1 MTTMTD
7 PATRPSEVRVHPL
20 RWLGQRDRG
29 FAALRR
35 ATRAAIIMP
44 AMFALGDKVIGNPQV
59 ATFAAFGSFAM
70 LLLVDFGGSMAERLQ
85 AEAALAVTGG
95 VFVCLATL
103 ASQTVWLAAVA
114 MAVAGFGV
122 IFAGVV
128 SSVLAGATT
137 ALLLAFILPVSL
149 AAPASAVP
157 DRLAG
162 WGMAAGVALVA
173 TALLWPAPVRDRLRD
188 AAAAACRALAAR
200 LRAGVAYH
208 LSRMAGQFAP
218 DRDHAA
224 AQADQAV
231 EALRS
236 AFLATPYRPTGL
248 STPARTTVRLV
259 DELIWLNSIVIQPG
273 LHRGGVHRAAL
284 VVREAAAAVL
294 GRAADLL
301 ETRGGSSDELGAALT
316 ELAAAHAKMQEGVTA
331 GLPVWS
337 LRPASDPAVA
347 GPLVGPGPSVGDP
360 AAGGEP
366 VSEFITS
373 LDPAFRAE
381 ELSYAVSLI
390 ARTAGLT
397 AAAER
402 RSWRDR
408 WLGRQPEGVPGT
420 LSAARERITSY
431 LEPHSVWLHNSL
443 RGAAGLGLAVLAARL
458 AGVQHSFWVV
468 LGALSVLR
476 SNALNTGQDAVRAM
490 LGTVAGFIVGAALL
504 VGIGTNTTLLWFL
517 LPLAVFLAGVAP
529 ACISFA
535 GGQAAFTLT
544 VVILF
549 SILQPTGW
557 RVGLVRIEDVA
568 IGVGVSLAVGVLFWP
583 RGAAPALRQALAQAY
598 ADGAGYLAST
608 VRSGMSSGD
617 PGIPALP
624 AVAGD
629 AARAA
634 AASRRLDDAFRTYL
648 AERGAKRL
656 PLADVAGLVTGV
668 AGLRLEADA
677 VLDLWRADDGR
688 AGGDVAAARQ
698 EILGIADRVTGW
710 YDGLATTLITGGEL
724 PQPLAAD
731 KAADGRLIRAV
742 RRDLLDNDGRATA
755 TAVRIIWTGDH
766 LDVICRQQA
775 AIISP
780 ARDAHADTRHPRP
793 RAQAGAERDPAKDE
807 HEESTENDAE
817 QHRRADPPRLRRMA
831 PGRQG
836 PGRRGHGRPLRARWG
851 ARDPGRAGPVA

>member
-1 MTTMTD
+1 MPDMWL
-7 PATRPSEVRVHPL
+7 ARVHPV

-44 AMFALGDKVIGNPQV
+44 AMFALGDKVIGNPQL

-70 LLLVDFGGSMAERLQ
+70 LLLVDFGGPMAERFQ
-85 AEAALAVTGG
+85 AQAALAVTGG

-114 MAVAGFGV
+114 MAVVGFGV

-162 WGMAAGVALVA
+162 WAMAAGVALVA
-173 TALLWPAPVRDRLRD
+173 TTLLWPAPARDRLRGPS
-188 AAAAACRALAAR
+188 AAACRALAAR
-200 LRAGVAYH
+200 LRAGIAYM
-208 LSRMAGQFAP
+208 LSGMDEQFAL

-224 AQADQAV
+224 EQADQAV
-231 EALRS
+231 EALHS

-259 DELIWLNSIVIQPG
+259 DELSWLNSIVIQPG
-273 LHRGGVHRAAL
+273 LHREGGSRAAL
-284 VVREAAAAVL
+284 RVKEAAAAVL
-294 GRAADLL
+294 DRAADLL
-301 ETRGGSSDELGAALT
+301 DSRGGSSDELDAALT
-316 ELAAAHAKMQEGVTA
+316 ELAAAHAKMQESVMVD
-331 GLPVWS
+331 LPVWS
-337 LRPASDPAVA
+337 RPPASDPAA
-347 GPLVGPGPSVGDP
+347 AAPATRAAASDP

-366 VSEFITS
+366 ASEFITS
-373 LDPAFRAE
+373 LDPAFRAQ

-390 ARTAGLT
+390 ARNVELT

-402 RSWRDR
+402 RSWRER

-458 AGVQHSFWVV
+458 TGVQHAFWVV

-504 VGIGTNTTLLWFL
+504 VAIGTNTMLLWFL

-529 ACISFA
+529 AVISFA

-544 VVILF
+544 LVILF
-549 SILQPTGW
+549 NIIQPTGW
-557 RVGLVRIEDVA
+557 RVGLVRIEDIA
-568 IGVGVSLAVGVLFWP
+568 IGVGVSLVVGVLFWP
-583 RGAAPALRQALAQAY
+583 RGAAPALRRALAEAY
-598 ADGAGYLAST
+598 ADGASYLAST
-608 VRSGMSSGD
+608 VRFGMSRGD
-617 PGIPALP
+617 PGAPALP

-629 AARAA
+629 ATRAA

-648 AERGAKRL
+648 AERGTKRI

-668 AGLRLEADA
+668 VGLRLEADA
-677 VLDLWRADDGR
+677 VLDLWREAPTAKQAPVKPPHARRSWARPNASR
-688 AGGDVAAARQ
+688 AG
-698 EILGIADRVTGW
+698 
-710 YDGLATTLITGGEL
+710 TT
-724 PQPLAAD
+724 
-731 KAADGRLIRAV
+731 
-742 RRDLLDNDGRATA
+742 
-755 TAVRIIWTGDH
+755 
-766 LDVICRQQA
+766 
-775 AIISP
+775 IS
-780 ARDAHADTRHPRP
+780 RP
-793 RAQAGAERDPAKDE
+793 
-807 HEESTENDAE
+807 S
-817 QHRRADPPRLRRMA
+817 
-831 PGRQG
+831 
-836 PGRRGHGRPLRARWG
+836 
-851 ARDPGRAGPVA
+851 

>member
-1 MTTMTD
+1 
-7 PATRPSEVRVHPL
+7 
-20 RWLGQRDRG
+20 
-29 FAALRR
+29 
-35 ATRAAIIMP
+35 MP

-70 LLLVDFGGSMAERLQ
+70 LLLVDFGGPMAERLQ
-85 AEAALAVTGG
+85 AQAALAVTGG

-103 ASQTVWLAAVA
+103 ASQTAWLAAVA
-114 MAVAGFGV
+114 MAVVGFGV

-173 TALLWPAPVRDRLRD
+173 TAFLWPAPARDRLRG

-200 LRAGVAYH
+200 LRAGVAYL
-208 LSRMAGQFAP
+208 LSGMDEQFAL
-218 DRDHAA
+218 DRDHAV

-259 DELIWLNSIVIQPG
+259 DELIWLNSVVIQPG
-273 LHRGGVHRAAL
+273 LHRDGVNRAAL
-284 VVREAAAAVL
+284 RVKEAAAAVL
-294 GRAADLL
+294 DRAADLL
-301 ETRGGSSDELGAALT
+301 DSRGGSSDELDAALT
-316 ELAAAHAKMQEGVTA
+316 ELAAAHAKMQEGDASTA
-331 GLPVWS
+331 EP
-337 LRPASDPAVA
+337 A
-347 GPLVGPGPSVGDP
+347 GPAAVEPSRASDP

-390 ARTAGLT
+390 ARNVELT

-402 RSWRDR
+402 RSWRER

-458 AGVQHSFWVV
+458 TGVQHSFWVV

-504 VGIGTNTTLLWFL
+504 VGDRHEHHA
-517 LPLAVFLAGVAP
+517 AVVP
-529 ACISFA
+529 AAA
-535 GGQAAFTLT
+535 GGL
-544 VVILF
+544 
-549 SILQPTGW
+549 S
-557 RVGLVRIEDVA
+557 R
-568 IGVGVSLAVGVLFWP
+568 
-583 RGAAPALRQALAQAY
+583 RGR
-598 ADGAGYLAST
+598 
-608 VRSGMSSGD
+608 SSGH
-617 PGIPALP
+617 
-624 AVAGD
+624 
-629 AARAA
+629 
-634 AASRRLDDAFRTYL
+634 
-648 AERGAKRL
+648 
-656 PLADVAGLVTGV
+656 LV
-668 AGLRLEADA
+668 
-677 VLDLWRADDGR
+677 
-688 AGGDVAAARQ
+688 
-698 EILGIADRVTGW
+698 
-710 YDGLATTLITGGEL
+710 
-724 PQPLAAD
+724 
-731 KAADGRLIRAV
+731 
-742 RRDLLDNDGRATA
+742 
-755 TAVRIIWTGDH
+755 
-766 LDVICRQQA
+766 
-775 AIISP
+775 
-780 ARDAHADTRHPRP
+780 
-793 RAQAGAERDPAKDE
+793 
-807 HEESTENDAE
+807 
-817 QHRRADPPRLRRMA
+817 
-831 PGRQG
+831 
-836 PGRRGHGRPLRARWG
+836 RWG
-851 ARDPGRAGPVA
+851 AGGVHAHTGDLVQHHPADRMARRPGADRRRCHRGWREPGRGCPVLAAGRGARAPPGAGAGVRRRRGLPRQHGAIRDVTRRPEHARTPRCWPTTLPGPLRHRAGSMTRSARTWPSAVRNGSRLPMWPGWSPGSSDCVWRLTRYWTSGEATTAKQAATWPPHAMRFWARLNASRAGTTVSRPP

>member
-1 MTTMTD
+1 MPEMRL
-7 PATRPSEVRVHPL
+7 AHVHPL

-29 FAALRR
+29 FVALRR

-44 AMFALGDKVIGNPQV
+44 ALFALGDKVIGNPQL

-70 LLLVDFGGSMAERLQ
+70 LLLVDFGGPMAERLQ
-85 AEAALAVTGG
+85 AQAALAVTGG

-103 ASQTVWLAAVA
+103 ASRNAWLAAVA
-114 MAVAGFGV
+114 MAVVGFGV
-122 IFAGVV
+122 IFAGVI
-128 SSVLAGATT
+128 SSVLAAATT

-162 WGMAAGVALVA
+162 WGIAAGVALVA
-173 TALLWPAPVRDRLRD
+173 VAFWWPAPAHDRLRG

-200 LRAGVAYH
+200 LRAGIEYL
-208 LSRMAGQFAP
+208 LSGMADQFAR

-273 LHRGGVHRAAL
+273 LHRDGVNRAAL
-284 VVREAAAAVL
+284 RVKEAAASVL
-294 GRAADLL
+294 DRAADLL
-301 ETRGGSSDELGAALT
+301 GSTGGSSDELDAALT
-316 ELAAAHAKMQEGVTA
+316 ELAAAHAKMQEGMTA
-331 GLPVWS
+331 GLPARS
-337 LRPASDPAVA
+337 LRPASDPA
-347 GPLVGPGPSVGDP
+347 
-360 AAGGEP
+360 
-366 VSEFITS
+366 SEVITS

-381 ELSYAVSLI
+381 ELSHAVSLI
-390 ARTAGLT
+390 AGTVELT

-402 RSWRDR
+402 RSWQDR

-443 RGAAGLGLAVLAARL
+443 RGAAGLGLAVLVARL
-458 AGVQHSFWVV
+458 TGVQHSFWVV

-490 LGTVAGFIVGAALL
+490 AGTVAGFIIGAALL

-529 ACISFA
+529 AVISFT

-544 VVILF
+544 LVILF
-549 SILQPTGW
+549 NIIQPTGW
-557 RVGLVRIEDVA
+557 RIGLVRIEDIA
-568 IGVGVSLAVGVLFWP
+568 LGVGVSLVVGVLFWP

-608 VRSGMSSGD
+608 VRSGISRGD
-617 PGIPALP
+617 PSTPALLPVP
-624 AVAGD
+624 AAPAALADD

-634 AASRRLDDAFRTYL
+634 AASRRLDDAFRTFL

-656 PLADVAGLVTGV
+656 PLADMAALVTGV

-677 VLDLWRADDGR
+677 VLDLWRGDDGQ
-688 AGGDVAAARQ
+688 AGGDVAAARH
-698 EILGIADRVTGW
+698 EILGTTERVTDW
-710 YDGLATTLITGGEL
+710 YDSLATTIVTGGEL
-724 PQPLAAD
+724 PEPLAD
-731 KAADGRLIRAV
+731 DQAADGRLVRAV
-742 RRDLLDNDGRATA
+742 RPDLLGDDDTASA
-755 TAVRIIWTGDH
+755 TAVRMIWTSDH
-766 LDVICRQQA
+766 LDVVRRLQA
-775 AIISP
+775 AIIAP
-780 ARDAHADTRHPRP
+780 ARAT
-793 RAQAGAERDPAKDE
+793 AGQPAGG
-807 HEESTENDAE
+807 
-817 QHRRADPPRLRRMA
+817 RIIIPPLPKGFLALFR
-831 PGRQG
+831 
-836 PGRRGHGRPLRARWG
+836 
-851 ARDPGRAGPVA
+851 

>member
-1 MTTMTD
+1 MPD
-7 PATRPSEVRVHPL
+7 RWLARVHPV

-44 AMFALGDKVIGNPQV
+44 AMFALGDKVIGNPQL

-70 LLLVDFGGSMAERLQ
+70 LLLVDFGGSMAERFQ
-85 AEAALAVTGG
+85 AQAALAVTGG

-103 ASQTVWLAAVA
+103 ASQTVWIAAVA
-114 MAVAGFGV
+114 MAVVGFGV

-162 WGMAAGVALVA
+162 WAMAGGVALVA
-173 TALLWPAPVRDRLRD
+173 TTLLWPAPARDRLRGP
-188 AAAAACRALAAR
+188 AAAACRALAAR
-200 LRAGVAYH
+200 LRAGIAYV
-208 LSRMAGQFAP
+208 LSGMDAQFAL

-259 DELIWLNSIVIQPG
+259 DELSWLNSIVIRPG
-273 LHRGGVHRAAL
+273 LHRDGGRRTVLR
-284 VVREAAAAVL
+284 VKEAAAAVL
-294 GRAADLL
+294 DRAADLL
-301 ETRGGSSDELGAALT
+301 DSRGGSSDELDAALI
-316 ELAAAHAKMQEGVTA
+316 ELAAAHAKMQESVMVD
-331 GLPVWS
+331 LPVWS
-337 LRPASDPAVA
+337 RRPASD
-347 GPLVGPGPSVGDP
+347 
-360 AAGGEP
+360 AAASGESA
-366 VSEFITS
+366 SEFTTS
-373 LDPAFRAE
+373 LDPAFRAQ

-390 ARTAGLT
+390 ARNVELA

-431 LEPHSVWLHNSL
+431 LEPNSVWLHNSL

-458 AGVQHSFWVV
+458 TGVQHAFWVV
-468 LGALSVLR
+468 LGAMSVLR

-504 VGIGTNTTLLWFL
+504 VAIGTNTMLLWFL

-529 ACISFA
+529 AVVSFA

-544 VVILF
+544 LLILF
-549 SILQPTGW
+549 NIIQPTGW
-557 RVGLVRIEDVA
+557 RVGLVRIEDIA
-568 IGVGVSLAVGVLFWP
+568 IGVGVSLVVGVLFWP
-583 RGAAPALRQALAQAY
+583 RGAAPALRRALAEAY

-608 VRSGMSSGD
+608 VRFGMSRGEE
-617 PGIPALP
+617 GAPALP

-629 AARAA
+629 ATRAA

-648 AERGAKRL
+648 AERGTKRL

-668 AGLRLEADA
+668 VGLRLEADA
-677 VLDLWRADDGR
+677 VLDLWRDDGQE
-688 AGGDVAAARQ
+688 GSDIAAARQ
-698 EILGIADRVTGW
+698 EIVGTAERVTGW
-710 YDGLATTLITGGEL
+710 YDDLATIVITGGEL
-724 PQPLAAD
+724 PQLVAQD
-731 KAADGRLIRAV
+731 QAADGRLVRAV
-742 RRDLLDNDGRATA
+742 RRDLLGKDGRASA
-755 TAVRIIWTGDH
+755 TAIRIIWTGDH
-766 LDVICRQQA
+766 LDVVRRLQA

-780 ARDAHADTRHPRP
+780 ARAT
-793 RAQAGAERDPAKDE
+793 AGPPAG
-807 HEESTENDAE
+807 
-817 QHRRADPPRLRRMA
+817 RRIIPPPPRRFMALLR
-831 PGRQG
+831 
-836 PGRRGHGRPLRARWG
+836 
-851 ARDPGRAGPVA
+851 

>member
-1 MTTMTD
+1 MPDM
-7 PATRPSEVRVHPL
+7 RPPHLRPL

-35 ATRAAIIMP
+35 ATRAAIVMP

-70 LLLVDFGGSMAERLQ
+70 LLLVDFGGPMAERLQ
-85 AEAALAVTGG
+85 AQAALAVTGG
-95 VFVCLATL
+95 VFVCVATL
-103 ASQTVWLAAVA
+103 ASQTAWLAAVA
-114 MAVAGFGV
+114 MAVVGFGV

-162 WGMAAGVALVA
+162 WGMAGGVALVA
-173 TALLWPAPVRDRLRD
+173 TALLWPAPARDRLRG

-200 LRAGVAYH
+200 LRAGVAYL
-208 LSRMAGQFAP
+208 LSGMDEQFAL
-218 DRDHAA
+218 DRDHAV

-273 LHRGGVHRAAL
+273 LHRDGVNRAAL
-284 VVREAAAAVL
+284 RVKEAAAAVL

-301 ETRGGSSDELGAALT
+301 DSRGGSSDELDAALA
-316 ELAAAHAKMQEGVTA
+316 ELAAAHAKMQDGVTA
-331 GLPVWS
+331 DLPVRS
-337 LRPASDPAVA
+337 LRPGS
-347 GPLVGPGPSVGDP
+347 DP

-390 ARTAGLT
+390 ARNVELT

-402 RSWRDR
+402 RSWRER

-458 AGVQHSFWVV
+458 TGVQHSFWVV

-476 SNALNTGQDAVRAM
+476 SNALNTGQDAVRAV

-504 VGIGTNTTLLWFL
+504 IGIGTNTTLLWFL

-529 ACISFA
+529 
-535 GGQAAFTLT
+535 GGH
-544 VVILF
+544 
-549 SILQPTGW
+549 
-557 RVGLVRIEDVA
+557 LV
-568 IGVGVSLAVGVLFWP
+568 
-583 RGAAPALRQALAQAY
+583 
-598 ADGAGYLAST
+598 
-608 VRSGMSSGD
+608 
-617 PGIPALP
+617 
-624 AVAGD
+624 
-629 AARAA
+629 
-634 AASRRLDDAFRTYL
+634 
-648 AERGAKRL
+648 
-656 PLADVAGLVTGV
+656 
-668 AGLRLEADA
+668 
-677 VLDLWRADDGR
+677 
-688 AGGDVAAARQ
+688 
-698 EILGIADRVTGW
+698 
-710 YDGLATTLITGGEL
+710 
-724 PQPLAAD
+724 
-731 KAADGRLIRAV
+731 
-742 RRDLLDNDGRATA
+742 
-755 TAVRIIWTGDH
+755 
-766 LDVICRQQA
+766 
-775 AIISP
+775 
-780 ARDAHADTRHPRP
+780 
-793 RAQAGAERDPAKDE
+793 
-807 HEESTENDAE
+807 
-817 QHRRADPPRLRRMA
+817 
-831 PGRQG
+831 
-836 PGRRGHGRPLRARWG
+836 RWG
-851 ARDPGRAGPVA
+851 AGGVHAHTGDLVQHHPADRMARRPGADRRHCHRGWREPGRGCPVLAAGRGACAPPGAGGGVRRRRGLSRQHGAIRDCHAATRARPHSPLWPATLPGPLRHRAGSMTRSARTWPSAVRNGSRLPMRPGWSPGSSDCAWRLTRYWTCGEATTARRAATWPPHAMRSWAPLNASRAGTTVSRPP

>member
-1 MTTMTD
+1 MPEMRL
-7 PATRPSEVRVHPL
+7 AHLHPL

-35 ATRAAIIMP
+35 ATRTAIIMP
-44 AMFALGDKVIGNPQV
+44 AMFALGDKVIGNPQL

-70 LLLVDFGGSMAERLQ
+70 LLLVDFGGPMAERLQ

-95 VFVCLATL
+95 VLVCLATL
-103 ASQTVWLAAVA
+103 ASQTTWLAAVA
-114 MAVAGFGV
+114 MAVVGFGV

-162 WGMAAGVALVA
+162 WGMAGGAALVA
-173 TALLWPAPVRDRLRD
+173 TAFLWPAPAHDRLRG
-188 AAAAACRALAAR
+188 AAAAACRALANR
-200 LRAGVAYH
+200 LRAGVAYL
-208 LSRMAGQFAP
+208 LSDMDEQFAL
-218 DRDHAA
+218 DRDHAV

-231 EALRS
+231 GALRS

-273 LHRGGVHRAAL
+273 LHRDGVNRAAL
-284 VVREAAAAVL
+284 RVKEAAAAVL
-294 GRAADLL
+294 DRAADLL
-301 ETRGGSSDELGAALT
+301 DSRGGSSDKLDTALT
-316 ELAAAHAKMQEGVTA
+316 GLTAAHAKMQEGVTA
-331 GLPVWS
+331 GLQARS

-347 GPLVGPGPSVGDP
+347 GPLAGPEPSASDP
-360 AAGGEP
+360 AAGEEP
-366 VSEFITS
+366 VSELITS

-390 ARTAGLT
+390 ARNAGLT

-402 RSWRDR
+402 RSWRER
-408 WLGRQPEGVPGT
+408 WLGRQPEGMPGT

-458 AGVQHSFWVV
+458 TGVQHSFWVV

-476 SNALNTGQDAVRAM
+476 SNALNTGQDAVRAI
-490 LGTVAGFIVGAALL
+490 LGTVAGFIIGAALL
-504 VGIGTNTTLLWFL
+504 VGIGTNTTVLWFL

-529 ACISFA
+529 AVISFA

-544 VVILF
+544 LVILF
-549 SILQPTGW
+549 NIIQPTGW

-568 IGVGVSLAVGVLFWP
+568 LGVGVSLVVGVLFWP

-608 VRSGMSSGD
+608 VRSGISRSD
-617 PGIPALP
+617 PGTPALP
-624 AVAGD
+624 ALADD

-634 AASRRLDDAFRTYL
+634 AASRRLDDAFRTFL

-656 PLADVAGLVTGV
+656 PLADMAGLVTGV
-668 AGLRLEADA
+668 AGLRLETDA
-677 VLDLWRADDGR
+677 VLDLWRGDDGQ
-688 AGGDVAAARQ
+688 AGGDAAAARH
-698 EILGIADRVTGW
+698 EILATADRVTGW
-710 YDGLATTLITGGEL
+710 YDGLATTMITGGEL
-724 PQPLAAD
+724 PQPLAHD
-731 KAADGRLIRAV
+731 KAADGRLARAV
-742 RRDLLDNDGRATA
+742 RRDLPGDDGRASA
-755 TAVRIIWTGDH
+755 TAVRMIWTGDH
-766 LDVICRQQA
+766 LDVLRRQQA

-780 ARDAHADTRHPRP
+780 V
-793 RAQAGAERDPAKDE
+793 RAATGQPAGARVI
-807 HEESTENDAE
+807 
-817 QHRRADPPRLRRMA
+817 PPLPKRFLALLR
-831 PGRQG
+831 
-836 PGRRGHGRPLRARWG
+836 
-851 ARDPGRAGPVA
+851 

>member
-1 MTTMTD
+1 M
-7 PATRPSEVRVHPL
+7 PETRLAHLHPL

-44 AMFALGDKVIGNPQV
+44 AMFAVGDKVIGNPQL

-85 AEAALAVTGG
+85 AQAALVVTGG

-114 MAVAGFGV
+114 MAVVGFGV

-128 SSVLAGATT
+128 SSVLAGAST

-149 AAPASAVP
+149 AAPAAAVP

-162 WGMAAGVALVA
+162 WGMAGGAALVA
-173 TALLWPAPVRDRLRD
+173 TAFLWPAPARDRLRG

-200 LRAGVAYH
+200 LRAEVAYL
-208 LSRMAGQFAP
+208 LSGMDGQFAL

-259 DELIWLNSIVIQPG
+259 DELNWLNSIVIQPG
-273 LHRGGVHRAAL
+273 LHRDGVNRAAL
-284 VVREAAAAVL
+284 RVKEAAAAVL

-301 ETRGGSSDELGAALT
+301 DARGGSGDELGAALAG
-316 ELAAAHAKMQEGVTA
+316 LAAAHAEMQEGVTA
-331 GLPVWS
+331 GLPARS
-337 LRPASDPAVA
+337 LRPASGPAVA
-347 GPLVGPGPSVGDP
+347 SPPAGPEPSAGDP
-360 AAGGEP
+360 AADGGP

-390 ARTAGLT
+390 ARNVELT

-402 RSWRDR
+402 RSWRER
-408 WLGRQPEGVPGT
+408 WLGRQPEGVAGT

-458 AGVQHSFWVV
+458 TGVQHSFWVV

-490 LGTVAGFIVGAALL
+490 AGTVAGFLVGAALL
-504 VGIGTNTTLLWFL
+504 AGIGTNTTLLWLL

-549 SILQPTGW
+549 SIIQPTGW
-557 RVGLVRIEDVA
+557 HVGLVRIEDVA
-568 IGVGVSLAVGVLFWP
+568 LGVGVSLVVGVLFWP

-608 VRSGMSSGD
+608 VRFGMSRCAPST
-617 PGIPALP
+617 PAPAL
-624 AVAGD
+624 ADD

-648 AERGAKRL
+648 AERGAKRF
-656 PLADVAGLVTGV
+656 PLVDVAGLVTGV

-677 VLDLWRADDGR
+677 VLDLWRGDDGQ
-688 AGGDVAAARQ
+688 AGGDVAAARH
-698 EILGIADRVTGW
+698 EILGTAERVTGW
-710 YDGLATTLITGGEL
+710 YDGLASTMITGGEL
-724 PQPLAAD
+724 PEPLAHD
-731 KAADGRLIRAV
+731 TAADGRLVRAV
-742 RRDLLDNDGRATA
+742 HRDLLGDDGRASA
-755 TAVRIIWTGDH
+755 TAVRMIWTGDH
-766 LDVICRQQA
+766 LDVICRLQA

-780 ARDAHADTRHPRP
+780 ARATAGQPAGGRIIPPLPR
-793 RAQAGAERDPAKDE
+793 RFLAL
-807 HEESTENDAE
+807 
-817 QHRRADPPRLRRMA
+817 LR
-831 PGRQG
+831 
-836 PGRRGHGRPLRARWG
+836 
-851 ARDPGRAGPVA
+851 

>member
-1 MTTMTD
+1 MPEMRL
-7 PATRPSEVRVHPL
+7 AHVHPL

-44 AMFALGDKVIGNPQV
+44 ALFALGEKVIGNPQV

-70 LLLVDFGGSMAERLQ
+70 LLLVDFGGPMTERLQ
-85 AEAALAVTGG
+85 AQAALAVTGG

-103 ASQTVWLAAVA
+103 ASRNAWLAAVS

-157 DRLAG
+157 SRLAG
-162 WGMAAGVALVA
+162 WGIAAGVALVA
-173 TALLWPAPVRDRLRD
+173 VAFLWSAPARDRLRG

-200 LRAGVAYH
+200 LRAGIAYL
-208 LSRMAGQFAP
+208 LSGMDEHFAV

-224 AQADQAV
+224 ARADQAV

-248 STPARTTVRLV
+248 STTARTTVRLV

-273 LHRGGVHRAAL
+273 LHRDGVNRAAL
-284 VVREAAAAVL
+284 RVKEAAATVL
-294 GRAADLL
+294 DRAADLL
-301 ETRGGSSDELGAALT
+301 DSTGGSSDELDAALT

-331 GLPVWS
+331 GLPARS
-337 LRPASDPAVA
+337 PRPASDPA
-347 GPLVGPGPSVGDP
+347 
-360 AAGGEP
+360 GE
-366 VSEFITS
+366 VITS

-381 ELSYAVSLI
+381 ELSHAVSLI
-390 ARTAGLT
+390 ARTVELT

-458 AGVQHSFWVV
+458 TGVQHSFWVV

-476 SNALNTGQDAVRAM
+476 SNALNTGQDAIRAM
-490 LGTVAGFIVGAALL
+490 AGTVAGFIVGAALL

-529 ACISFA
+529 AVISFA

-544 VVILF
+544 LVILF
-549 SILQPTGW
+549 NIIQPTGW
-557 RVGLVRIEDVA
+557 RVGLVRIEDIA
-568 IGVGVSLAVGVLFWP
+568 LGVGVSLVVGVLFWP
-583 RGAAPALRQALAQAY
+583 RGAAPALRRALAQAY

-608 VRSGMSSGD
+608 VRSGTSRVD
-617 PGIPALP
+617 PGTPEFPAP
-624 AVAGD
+624 AALAGD

-634 AASRRLDDAFRTYL
+634 AASRRLDDAFRTFL
-648 AERGAKRL
+648 AERGPKRF
-656 PLADVAGLVTGV
+656 PLADMSGLVTGV

-677 VLDLWRADDGR
+677 VLDLWRGDGGQ
-688 AGGDVAAARQ
+688 AGSDVAAAHQ
-698 EILGIADRVTGW
+698 EILGTADRVTGW
-710 YDGLATTLITGGEL
+710 YDGLATTMITGGEL
-724 PQPLAAD
+724 PQPLAD
-731 KAADGRLIRAV
+731 DRAADGRLIRAV
-742 RRDLLDNDGRATA
+742 RRDLLGDDDRASA
-755 TAVRIIWTGDH
+755 TAVRMIWTSDH
-766 LDVICRQQA
+766 LDVVRRLQA

-780 ARDAHADTRHPRP
+780 ARAT
-793 RAQAGAERDPAKDE
+793 AGQPAGG
-807 HEESTENDAE
+807 
-817 QHRRADPPRLRRMA
+817 RIVPPLPKRFLAMLR
-831 PGRQG
+831 
-836 PGRRGHGRPLRARWG
+836 
-851 ARDPGRAGPVA
+851 

>member
-1 MTTMTD
+1 MPEMRL
-7 PATRPSEVRVHPL
+7 AHLHPL
-20 RWLGQRDRG
+20 RWLGQRDRD

-35 ATRAAIIMP
+35 AARTAIIMP

-70 LLLVDFGGSMAERLQ
+70 LLLVDFGGPMAERLQ

-103 ASQTVWLAAVA
+103 ASQTAWLAAVS
-114 MAVAGFGV
+114 MAVVGFGV

-162 WGMAAGVALVA
+162 WGMAAGAALVA
-173 TALLWPAPVRDRLRD
+173 TALLWPAPARDRLRG
-188 AAAAACRALAAR
+188 AAAAACRALAVR
-200 LRAGVAYH
+200 LRAGVAYL
-208 LSRMAGQFAP
+208 LSGMDEQSAR

-231 EALRS
+231 EGLRS

-259 DELIWLNSIVIQPG
+259 DELIWLNNIVIQPG
-273 LHRGGVHRAAL
+273 LHRDAVNRAAL
-284 VVREAAAAVL
+284 RIKEAAAAVL
-294 GRAADLL
+294 DRAADLL
-301 ETRGGSSDELGAALT
+301 DSRGGSSDELDAALT

-331 GLPVWS
+331 DLPARS
-337 LRPASDPAVA
+337 PRPA
-347 GPLVGPGPSVGDP
+347 GDP
-360 AAGGEP
+360 AAGGEL

-390 ARTAGLT
+390 ARNAGLT

-402 RSWRDR
+402 RSWRER

-443 RGAAGLGLAVLAARL
+443 RGAVGLGLAVLAARL
-458 AGVQHSFWVV
+458 TGVQHSFWVV

-504 VGIGTNTTLLWFL
+504 AGIGTNTELLWFL

-529 ACISFA
+529 TVISFA
-535 GGQAAFTLT
+535 GGQAAFTLIL
-544 VVILF
+544 VILF
-549 SILQPTGW
+549 NILQPTGW

-568 IGVGVSLAVGVLFWP
+568 IGVGVSLVVGVLFWP
-583 RGAAPALRQALAQAY
+583 RGAAPALRRALAQAY

-608 VRSGMSSGD
+608 VRFGMSRGN
-617 PGIPALP
+617 PGPPAPPAL
-624 AVAGD
+624 ADD

-648 AERGAKRL
+648 AERGAKRI
-656 PLADVAGLVTGV
+656 PLAGVAGLVAGV

-677 VLDLWRADDGR
+677 VLDLWRGDGQAD
-688 AGGDVAAARQ
+688 GDLAAARQ
-698 EILGIADRVTGW
+698 EILGTAERVTAW
-710 YDGLATTLITGGEL
+710 YDDLAATMITGGEL
-724 PQPLAAD
+724 PQPLAHD
-731 KAADGRLIRAV
+731 QAADGRLVQAV
-742 RRDLLDNDGRATA
+742 HHDLLGNDSKPS
-755 TAVRIIWTGDH
+755 TAVRMIWTGDH
-766 LDVICRQQA
+766 LDVVRRLQA
-775 AIISP
+775 AIMSP
-780 ARDAHADTRHPRP
+780 ARAATGQPADSRTI
-793 RAQAGAERDPAKDE
+793 
-807 HEESTENDAE
+807 
-817 QHRRADPPRLRRMA
+817 PPL
-831 PGRQG
+831 PGRF
-836 PGRRGHGRPLRARWG
+836 RALLR
-851 ARDPGRAGPVA
+851 

>member
-1 MTTMTD
+1 MPD
-7 PATRPSEVRVHPL
+7 TRPPHLHPL

-44 AMFALGDKVIGNPQV
+44 AMFALGDKVIGNPQL

-70 LLLVDFGGSMAERLQ
+70 LLLVDFGGPMPERLQ
-85 AEAALAVTGG
+85 AQAALAVTGG

-103 ASQTVWLAAVA
+103 ASRTAWLAAVA
-114 MAVAGFGV
+114 MAVVGFGV
-122 IFAGVV
+122 IFVGAV

-149 AAPASAVP
+149 AAPASDVP

-162 WGMAAGVALVA
+162 WGMAGGAALVA
-173 TALLWPAPVRDRLRD
+173 VAFLWPAPARDRLRGE
-188 AAAAACRALAAR
+188 AAAACRALAVR
-200 LRAGVAYH
+200 LRAGIAYL
-208 LSRMAGQFAP
+208 LSGMNGQSAL

-259 DELIWLNSIVIQPG
+259 DELIWLNGIIIQPG
-273 LHRGGVHRAAL
+273 LHRDGVNRAAL
-284 VVREAAAAVL
+284 RVKEAAAAVL
-294 GRAADLL
+294 DRAADLL
-301 ETRGGSSDELGAALT
+301 DSRGGSSDELDAALT
-316 ELAAAHAKMQEGVTA
+316 ELAAAHAKMQKAVTA
-331 GLPVWS
+331 DLPVRS
-337 LRPASDPAVA
+337 LSATS
-347 GPLVGPGPSVGDP
+347 DP
-360 AAGGEP
+360 AAGGGP
-366 VSEFITS
+366 VSELITS

-381 ELSYAVSLI
+381 ELSNAVSLI
-390 ARTAGLT
+390 ARTVELT

-402 RSWRDR
+402 RSWRER
-408 WLGRQPEGVPGT
+408 WLGHQPEGVPGT

-443 RGAAGLGLAVLAARL
+443 RGAAGLGLAVLIARL
-458 AGVQHSFWVV
+458 TGVQHSFWVV

-490 LGTVAGFIVGAALL
+490 LGTVAGFIVGAALI

-529 ACISFA
+529 AVIGFA
-535 GGQAAFTLT
+535 AGQAGFTLT
-544 VVILF
+544 LVILF
-549 SILQPTGW
+549 NIIQPTGW
-557 RVGLVRIEDVA
+557 RIGLVRIEDIA
-568 IGVGVSLAVGVLFWP
+568 IGVGVSLVVGLLFWP
-583 RGAAPALRQALAQAY
+583 RGAAPALRQALSEAY
-598 ADGAGYLAST
+598 ADGADYLAST
-608 VRSGMSSGD
+608 VRFGTSRGD
-617 PGIPALP
+617 PSAPAPPAL
-624 AVAGD
+624 ASD

-656 PLADVAGLVTGV
+656 PLAEMAGLVTGV

-677 VLDLWRADDGR
+677 VLDLWRGDHGQ
-688 AGGDVAAARQ
+688 AGSDVAAARH
-698 EILGIADRVTGW
+698 EILGTADRVTGW
-710 YDGLATTLITGGEL
+710 YDALATTLITGGQL
-724 PQPLAAD
+724 PQPLAHD
-731 KAADGRLIRAV
+731 TAADGRLVRAV
-742 RRDLLDNDGRATA
+742 RHDLLGDDGRASA
-755 TAVRIIWTGDH
+755 TAVRMIWTGDH
-766 LDVICRQQA
+766 LDVIRRLQA

-780 ARDAHADTRHPRP
+780 ARAT
-793 RAQAGAERDPAKDE
+793 AGQPAGGR
-807 HEESTENDAE
+807 TIPP
-817 QHRRADPPRLRRMA
+817 PPRRFLALLR
-831 PGRQG
+831 
-836 PGRRGHGRPLRARWG
+836 
-851 ARDPGRAGPVA
+851 

>member
-1 MTTMTD
+1 MPDMRL
-7 PATRPSEVRVHPL
+7 AHVRPL

-44 AMFALGDKVIGNPQV
+44 AMFALGDKVIGNPQL
-59 ATFAAFGSFAM
+59 ATYAAFGSFAM
-70 LLLVDFGGSMAERLQ
+70 LLLADFGGPMTERLQ
-85 AEAALAVTGG
+85 AQAALAVTGG
-95 VFVCLATL
+95 VFVCVATL
-103 ASQTVWLAAVA
+103 ASRTAWLAAVA
-114 MAVAGFGV
+114 MAAVGFGV

-162 WGMAAGVALVA
+162 WAMAAGVALVA
-173 TALLWPAPVRDRLRD
+173 VAFLWPAPARDRLRG
-188 AAAAACRALAAR
+188 AAAAACRALAVR
-200 LRAGVAYH
+200 LRAGSAYL
-208 LSRMAGQFAP
+208 LSGMDGQSAL

-236 AFLATPYRPTGL
+236 TFLATPYRPTGL

-273 LHRGGVHRAAL
+273 LHRDVVNRAAL
-284 VVREAAAAVL
+284 GVKDAAAAVL
-294 GRAADLL
+294 DRAADLL
-301 ETRGGSSDELGAALT
+301 DSTGGSSDELDAALT
-316 ELAAAHAKMQEGVTA
+316 ELAAAHAKMQEGMTA
-331 GLPVWS
+331 GLPARS
-337 LRPASDPAVA
+337 LRPASDPA
-347 GPLVGPGPSVGDP
+347 G
-360 AAGGEP
+360 
-366 VSEFITS
+366 EFITS

-390 ARTAGLT
+390 ARTVELT
-397 AAAER
+397 AVAER
-402 RSWRDR
+402 RSWRER

-420 LSAARERITSY
+420 LSAAGERITSY

-458 AGVQHSFWVV
+458 TGVQHSFWVV

-476 SNALNTGQDAVRAM
+476 SNALNTGQDAVRAII
-490 LGTVAGFIVGAALL
+490 GTVAGFIVGAALL
-504 VGIGTNTTLLWFL
+504 AGIGTNTTLLWFL
-517 LPLAVFLAGVAP
+517 LPLAVLLAGVAP
-529 ACISFA
+529 AVISFA

-544 VVILF
+544 LVILF
-549 SILQPTGW
+549 NIIQPAGW
-557 RVGLVRIEDVA
+557 RVGLVRIEDIA
-568 IGVGVSLAVGVLFWP
+568 LGVGVSLVVGVLFWP
-583 RGAAPALRQALAQAY
+583 RGAAPALRRALAQAY

-608 VRSGMSSGD
+608 VRSGTSRGD
-617 PGIPALP
+617 LGTPALP
-624 AVAGD
+624 AVADD
-629 AARAA
+629 AVRAA

-656 PLADVAGLVTGV
+656 PLADVARLVTGV

-677 VLDLWRADDGR
+677 VRDLWRGDDGQ

-698 EILGIADRVTGW
+698 EILSTAGRVTDW
-710 YDGLATTLITGGEL
+710 YDSLATTIITGGEL
-724 PQPLAAD
+724 PQPLAD
-731 KAADGRLIRAV
+731 DEAADSRLVRAV
-742 RRDLLDNDGRATA
+742 RRDLLDNDGKATA
-755 TAVRIIWTGDH
+755 TAVRMIWTGDH
-766 LDVICRQQA
+766 LDVVRRLQA

-780 ARDAHADTRHPRP
+780 ARATAGQPAGGRIIPPLPR
-793 RAQAGAERDPAKDE
+793 RFLGL
-807 HEESTENDAE
+807 
-817 QHRRADPPRLRRMA
+817 LR
-831 PGRQG
+831 
-836 PGRRGHGRPLRARWG
+836 
-851 ARDPGRAGPVA
+851 

>member
-1 MTTMTD
+1 MVLPRCGGRALHMPD
-7 PATRPSEVRVHPL
+7 MRLAHMHPV

-44 AMFALGDKVIGNPQV
+44 AMFAVGDKVIGNPQV

-70 LLLVDFGGSMAERLQ
+70 LLLVDFGGPMAERLQ

-103 ASQTVWLAAVA
+103 ASQTAWLAAVA
-114 MAVAGFGV
+114 MAVVGFGV

-162 WGMAAGVALVA
+162 WGMAAGAALLA
-173 TALLWPAPVRDRLRD
+173 TALLWPAPARDRLRG
-188 AAAAACRALAAR
+188 AAAAACRALAVR
-200 LRAGVAYH
+200 LRAGVAYM
-208 LSRMAGQFAP
+208 LSGMDEQYAR

-231 EALRS
+231 EALRR

-259 DELIWLNSIVIQPG
+259 DELNWLNSIVIQPG
-273 LHRGGVHRAAL
+273 LQRDGVNRAA
-284 VVREAAAAVL
+284 VRVKEAAAAVL
-294 GRAADLL
+294 GRAADVLDSR
-301 ETRGGSSDELGAALT
+301 RGSIDELDAALT
-316 ELAAAHAKMQEGVTA
+316 ELAAAHAKMQEEVMTY
-331 GLPVWS
+331 LPVRS
-337 LRPASDPAVA
+337 LRPASDPVE
-347 GPLVGPGPSVGDP
+347 PEPSASAP
-360 AAGGEP
+360 AAGGGP
-366 VSEFITS
+366 AGEFITS

-390 ARTAGLT
+390 ARNVQLT

-402 RSWRDR
+402 RSWPER

-458 AGVQHSFWVV
+458 TGVQHSFWVV

-476 SNALNTGQDAVRAM
+476 SNALNTGQDAIRAM

-529 ACISFA
+529 AVISFA

-544 VVILF
+544 IVILF
-549 SILQPTGW
+549 NLLQPTGW

-568 IGVGVSLAVGVLFWP
+568 LGVGVSLVVGVLFWP
-583 RGAAPALRQALAQAY
+583 RGAAPALRRALAQAY

-608 VRSGMSSGD
+608 VRSGTSRGD
-617 PGIPALP
+617 PRTAALP
-624 AVAGD
+624 ALAGD

-668 AGLRLEADA
+668 VGLRLEADA
-677 VLDLWRADDGR
+677 ILDLWRGDDGQ
-688 AGGDVAAARQ
+688 ADADEAIARH
-698 EILGIADRVTGW
+698 EILATAERVAGW
-710 YDGLATTLITGGEL
+710 YGGLAATMITGGEL
-724 PQPLAAD
+724 PQPLAHD
-731 KAADGRLIRAV
+731 KAAD
-742 RRDLLDNDGRATA
+742 
-755 TAVRIIWTGDH
+755 
-766 LDVICRQQA
+766 
-775 AIISP
+775 S
-780 ARDAHADTRHPRP
+780 
-793 RAQAGAERDPAKDE
+793 
-807 HEESTENDAE
+807 
-817 QHRRADPPRLRRMA
+817 
-831 PGRQG
+831 
-836 PGRRGHGRPLRARWG
+836 
-851 ARDPGRAGPVA
+851 